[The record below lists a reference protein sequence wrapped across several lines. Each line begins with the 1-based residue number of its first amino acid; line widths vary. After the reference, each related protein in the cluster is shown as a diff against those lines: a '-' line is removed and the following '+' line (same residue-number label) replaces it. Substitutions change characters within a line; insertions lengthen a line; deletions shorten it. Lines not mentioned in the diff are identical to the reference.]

1 MEITSARQYKRVLQ
15 KIESLMN
22 AQKGTLEGGQLD
34 KLVKIIENYESKRL
48 ASCFVAPLNNP
59 FNRLDLSFPAEI
71 LNKPPLNV

>member
-1 MEITSARQYKRVLQ
+1 
-15 KIESLMN
+15 MN

-59 FNRLDLSFPAEI
+59 F
-71 LNKPPLNV
+71 K